1 MDSRHC
7 AVCGQEIEFMDVF
20 IVRAQ
25 GRICSRCVLSRGIP
39 VSGRISRET
48 LRRGPWRDV
57 RPGLRLAA
65 ASGGLGW

>member
-7 AVCGQEIEFMDVF
+7 AVCGQDMEVMDVY

-39 VSGRISRET
+39 VSGRISRQV
-48 LRRGPWRDV
+48 LRRGRE
-57 RPGLRLAA
+57 RECIAQPGLSLV
-65 ASGGLGW
+65 GG

>member
-1 MDSRHC
+1 MDNRHC
-7 AVCGQEIEFMDVF
+7 AVCGQELEFMDVY

-48 LRRGPWRDV
+48 LRRGPWRDRAV
-57 RPGLRLAA
+57 RPRFALVEG
-65 ASGGLGW
+65 

>member
-7 AVCGQEIEFMDVF
+7 AVCSQELEFMDVY

-25 GRICSRCVLSRGIP
+25 GKICSRCVLSRGIP

-48 LRRGPWRDV
+48 LHRGNYRQKPV
-57 RPGLRLAA
+57 RTQFALVE
-65 ASGGLGW
+65 S

>member
-7 AVCGQEIEFMDVF
+7 AVCSQELELLDVY

-25 GRICSRCVLSRGIP
+25 GKICSRCVLSRGIP

-48 LRRGPWRDV
+48 LRRGNCRELPV
-57 RPGLRLAA
+57 RPRFTLVAG
-65 ASGGLGW
+65 